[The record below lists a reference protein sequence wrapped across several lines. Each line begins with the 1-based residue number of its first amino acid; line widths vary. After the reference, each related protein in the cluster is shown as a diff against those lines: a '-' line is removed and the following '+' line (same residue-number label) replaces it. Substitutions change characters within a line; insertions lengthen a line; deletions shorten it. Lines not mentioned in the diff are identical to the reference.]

1 MHQAFSNGFVLEIQ
15 LIPTICYRLQRAPK
29 TQEMVFYS
37 CGVSILILGGGG
49 AEGALLFRCSDYALL
64 TLGPARVRVEGWA
77 ELLFVLDCPKEGNSD
92 TTALV

>member
-49 AEGALLFRCSDYALL
+49 GGGCP
-64 TLGPARVRVEGWA
+64 TIPMLGLRTFDPRASKSSGRRLG
-77 ELLFVLDCPKEGNSD
+77 
-92 TTALV
+92 